1 MSNKLYQTRDEPR
14 IPTPGDT
21 AEENMGTPT
30 SLDRDKSLVVNEV
43 FSMFKAYLESNS
55 RREN

>member
-1 MSNKLYQTRDEPR
+1 M
-14 IPTPGDT
+14 PTPGDT

-30 SLDRDKSLVVNEV
+30 SLDRDKSPVVNEV